1 MRVRWQLTHGR
12 VRGSHGAPGARRSP
26 PLGVTE
32 RAIGAYPGA
41 AIGALAP
48 ERVRAAS
55 LASEAAR
62 VLGDDGPAHVPSERG
77 LAIEG
82 AQPQRSSGVR
92 RPERAQTL
100 LFFF

>member
-32 RAIGAYPGA
+32 RAIGPTRAQRSEPWRPSECGA
-41 AIGALAP
+41 
-48 ERVRAAS
+48 VS
-55 LASEAAR
+55 LASEAAG
-62 VLGDDGPAHVPSERG
+62 VLGDDGPAHVPGERG